1 MAHFETRILNVLL
14 DSYEKSSLFRGDNKV
29 AVHISFRFTKSSL
42 PEYFDESSLSYE
54 SIHAWAHEMEE
65 KGWLEIA
72 WKSGKEGHIIERLIL
87 DAQKVPEIYQYLR
100 RKPLSRLICE
110 QLEIIRSA
118 RETCSTPVAECFLAW
133 LEERLLKNRP
143 VKEFIDLACP
153 EDTERLLQAVTAIE
167 ENEKESYQREF
178 SIREFADSKA
188 LEKLEGK
195 LGKIFRTFSEEF
207 KGMETE
213 DILAEYG
220 IYHTPNYIY
229 LKGEGVV
236 DFGND
241 ENACLKLSAVRQGIG
256 ISGEDLSDIRI
267 SGTERTKKVI
277 TIENLTTF
285 FRWEEKDALII
296 YLGGYHNRVR
306 RTLLEK
312 IYREMPEIQYLHF
325 GDIDVGGFEIYE
337 DLCRKTG
344 IPFLPYH
351 MGLEE
356 LSMYREFS
364 RPLTENDKRRLKRLM
379 EQAES
384 DGAPYLETLQLMM
397 EWGIKLEQECIR

>member
-1 MAHFETRILNVLL
+1 
-14 DSYEKSSLFRGDNKV
+14 
-29 AVHISFRFTKSSL
+29 
-42 PEYFDESSLSYE
+42 
-54 SIHAWAHEMEE
+54 
-65 KGWLEIA
+65 
-72 WKSGKEGHIIERLIL
+72 
-87 DAQKVPEIYQYLR
+87 
-100 RKPLSRLICE
+100 
-110 QLEIIRSA
+110 
-118 RETCSTPVAECFLAW
+118 
-133 LEERLLKNRP
+133 
-143 VKEFIDLACP
+143 
-153 EDTERLLQAVTAIE
+153 
-167 ENEKESYQREF
+167 
-178 SIREFADSKA
+178 
-188 LEKLEGK
+188 
-195 LGKIFRTFSEEF
+195 
-207 KGMETE
+207 METE
-213 DILAEYG
+213 DILAEYR

-351 MGLEE
+351 MGIEE
-356 LSMYREFS
+356 LRMYREFS

-384 DGAPYLETLQLMM
+384 DEAPYLETLQLMM

>member
-1 MAHFETRILNVLL
+1 M
-14 DSYEKSSLFRGDNKV
+14 
-29 AVHISFRFTKSSL
+29 
-42 PEYFDESSLSYE
+42 
-54 SIHAWAHEMEE
+54 
-65 KGWLEIA
+65 
-72 WKSGKEGHIIERLIL
+72 
-87 DAQKVPEIYQYLR
+87 
-100 RKPLSRLICE
+100 
-110 QLEIIRSA
+110 
-118 RETCSTPVAECFLAW
+118 
-133 LEERLLKNRP
+133 
-143 VKEFIDLACP
+143 
-153 EDTERLLQAVTAIE
+153 
-167 ENEKESYQREF
+167 
-178 SIREFADSKA
+178 
-188 LEKLEGK
+188 
-195 LGKIFRTFSEEF
+195 
-207 KGMETE
+207 
-213 DILAEYG
+213 
-220 IYHTPNYIY
+220 
-229 LKGEGVV
+229 
-236 DFGND
+236 
-241 ENACLKLSAVRQGIG
+241 RQGIG

-325 GDIDVGGFEIYE
+325 GDIDVGGFEIYK

-344 IPFLPYH
+344 ISFLPYH

-379 EQAES
+379 EQAGSE
-384 DGAPYLETLQLMM
+384 GAPYLETLQLMM